1 MERGG
6 IKLSSYRRGS
16 IWLINFEPQVGT
28 EIKKTRP
35 GVIISNSKFNRVR
48 SKVTVLPITNFESLR
63 KNKSARVVVEASA
76 GNGLNKKSEIITIE
90 PATFDKKRLI
100 QFFGNL
106 ETDLLESATKKL
118 VLYLS

>member
-16 IWLINFEPQVGT
+16 IWLINFDPQVGT

-35 GVIISNSKFNRVR
+35 GLIISHSKFNQVR
-48 SKVTVLPITNFESLR
+48 SKVTVLPITNFEPLR

-76 GNGLNKKSEIITIE
+76 DNGLKKKSEIIAIE
-90 PATFDKKRLI
+90 PATFDKKRFI
-100 QFFGNL
+100 QFFGDL
-106 ETDLLESATKKL
+106 EVELLELVTKKL